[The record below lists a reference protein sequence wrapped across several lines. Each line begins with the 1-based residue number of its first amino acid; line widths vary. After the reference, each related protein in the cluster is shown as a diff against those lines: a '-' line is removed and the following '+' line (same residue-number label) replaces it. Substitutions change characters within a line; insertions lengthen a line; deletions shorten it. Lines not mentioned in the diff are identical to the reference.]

1 MGEEQ
6 GKKVLEDGWLAARST
21 DVELTGIQLTT
32 THPPS
37 SDASP
42 WMPAVIPGTYG
53 YLSLLFSLFV
63 QNIVNVGFDSH

>member
-1 MGEEQ
+1 MGVEQ
-6 GKKVLEDGWLAARST
+6 GKKVLEEGWLAARST

-37 SDASP
+37 SDTSL

-53 YLSLLFSLFV
+53 NPSLFFSLFV
-63 QNIVNVGFDSH
+63 QI